1 DPFGDA
7 LAHLKFSYSDEDR
20 VLIEK
25 VRALL
30 HTWFDVLGAEDR
42 EEIEITFARHHIGT
56 CRMGDDPATSVCDA
70 NLRVHDS
77 PNLYL
82 AGSEV
87 FPTGT
92 GLPPALTIVA
102 FAHRLADHLAQRFA
116 AHEPA
121 FTDAATIAALGRAG
135 RAVAGR

>member
-1 DPFGDA
+1 
-7 LAHLKFSYSDEDR
+7 
-20 VLIEK
+20 LIEG

-30 HTWFDVLGAEDR
+30 HGWFDALGAVDR
-42 EEIEITFARHHIGT
+42 EEIETTWARHHIGT
-56 CRMGDDPATSVCDA
+56 CRMGDDPGTSVCDA

-92 GLPPALTIVA
+92 GLPPVLTIVGL
-102 FAHRLADHLAQRFA
+102 AHRLADHLVERFA
-116 AHEPA
+116 SG
-121 FTDAATIAALGRAG
+121 DAPFAEMSTGALAAGP
-135 RAVAGR
+135 AVAQS